1 MTRKPNY
8 PEYCPAREDRNRAN
22 AQKSTGPR
30 TAKGKARVPAGWQ
43 AGAAV
48 IWDVTPFRFS
58 PSLCYRAPRLN
69 RTTRSH
75 KVSGLYMVPW
85 LRTSWRGA
93 LLEDPRLDGSQ
104 MPENEAYQ
112 SFIVR
117 LGVVDFANIFDN
129 ACHHMAH

>member
-1 MTRKPNY
+1 
-8 PEYCPAREDRNRAN
+8 
-22 AQKSTGPR
+22 
-30 TAKGKARVPAGWQ
+30 
-43 AGAAV
+43 
-48 IWDVTPFRFS
+48 
-58 PSLCYRAPRLN
+58 
-69 RTTRSH
+69 
-75 KVSGLYMVPW
+75 MVPW

-129 ACHHMAH
+129 ACHHMAHWWTKGG